1 MKRVIMCL
9 ALAAL
14 FAACGKK
21 ADKPTEG
28 SAGSAGSAVATGS
41 AVAAGSGSATG
52 SAEPAGS
59 GSGSGSAVAAT
70 VDVPTEMDFEDDA
83 TTKIT
88 DKNLETEVKAL
99 EQQLA
104 EH

>member
-14 FAACGKK
+14 FVACGKK

-41 AVAAGSGSATG
+41 ANPGSGSATG
-52 SAEPAGS
+52 SAQPAGS